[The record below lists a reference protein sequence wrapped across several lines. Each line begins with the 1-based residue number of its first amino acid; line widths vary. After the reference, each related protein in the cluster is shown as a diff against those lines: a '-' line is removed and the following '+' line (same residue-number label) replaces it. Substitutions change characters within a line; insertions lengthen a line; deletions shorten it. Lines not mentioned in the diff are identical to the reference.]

1 MVSAPKRPII
11 CSIEWLMPSQTSIP
25 SARKVVG
32 KAPSHEDGLWQ
43 HWWTS
48 LALASTRTSTAPMGA
63 QTWLCRAVGW
73 PICYGLAEYLGL
85 GWNHSDA
92 WQPLESWGCMPV
104 GKWLPHTSMCIIYT
118 YIYIYIYI
126 YTYIYMWSHPPET
139 TLQALKHLQLS
150 ASWRIVVFICTR
162 IYIYIQTN
170 K

>member
-104 GKWLPHTSMCIIYT
+104 GKWLPHLNVY

-126 YTYIYMWSHPPET
+126 CGHPPET

-150 ASWRIVVFICTR
+150 ASWRIVVI
-162 IYIYIQTN
+162 IYIYI
-170 K
+170 

>member
-1 MVSAPKRPII
+1 MHSMYIYIFLVSAPKRPII

-63 QTWLCRAVGW
+63 QTWLCSAVGW

-104 GKWLPHTSMCIIYT
+104 GKWLPHTSMCIIYICGHT
-118 YIYIYIYI
+118 
-126 YTYIYMWSHPPET
+126 PQET

-150 ASWRIVVFICTR
+150 ASWRIVVFL
-162 IYIYIQTN
+162 YIYIN
-170 K
+170 KQISK